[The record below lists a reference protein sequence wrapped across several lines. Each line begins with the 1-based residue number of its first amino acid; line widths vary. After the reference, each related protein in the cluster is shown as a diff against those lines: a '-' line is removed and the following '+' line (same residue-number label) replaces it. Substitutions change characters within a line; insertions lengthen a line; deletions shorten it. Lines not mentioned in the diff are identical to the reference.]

1 MQLQQKGGKQKV
13 EGDIFFFSFFLF
25 FKPVCILVMEA
36 ET

>member
-1 MQLQQKGGKQKV
+1 MQLQQKGGKQNA
-13 EGDIFFFSFFLF
+13 EGDFFSFFLF